1 VKVKMRRST
10 IILIV
15 TWLVTL
21 ALWVLVRPERP
32 IDPVVQIPFL
42 KTSETVT
49 TPAPT
54 TPPK

>member
-1 VKVKMRRST
+1 MRRST

>member
-1 VKVKMRRST
+1 MRRST

-15 TWLVTL
+15 TWFVTL

-42 KTSETVT
+42 QTSQTAT
-49 TPAPT
+49 TPAPTPAPT